1 MSEIEPI
8 ATIAIR
14 NPRVVEVAQR
24 EKQFGAGRT
33 LVEVVTNLFLEK
45 AEQRR
50 IEREMNRS
58 DRSDR
63 SDHSVHASEHTDPRI
78 AAKRRLGGRDHD

>member
-1 MSEIEPI
+1 
-8 ATIAIR
+8 
-14 NPRVVEVAQR
+14 
-24 EKQFGAGRT
+24 
-33 LVEVVTNLFLEK
+33 
-45 AEQRR
+45 
-50 IEREMNRS
+50 MNRS